1 VNDNLGDCS
10 RRGGKPF
17 LWHCLLRLR
26 RGLRRSRLHFGQ
38 RLFTAFC
45 ADGARCVFRLFRA
58 FPFYRLHALRA
69 ASAVAALTTLAAFS
83 TFTAPAASAPAPAA
97 SGFTAAFRAL
107 FILWSGFCAGLCFA
121 LGLRPWCTRLARFAW
136 FARWAL
142 AALGA

>member
-1 VNDNLGDCS
+1 VNDKLGDCGRS
-10 RRGGKPF
+10 GRKPF

-45 ADGARCVFRLFRA
+45 ADGARCVFGLFRRVPVLPA
-58 FPFYRLHALRA
+58 HALRA

-97 SGFTAAFRAL
+97 SGFTRPQGVVHPVGLDSAPGCASPWGAAVVARGSRGSRVRAV
-107 FILWSGFCAGLCFA
+107 G
-121 LGLRPWCTRLARFAW
+121 ARR
-136 FARWAL
+136 ARA
-142 AALGA
+142 